1 MMIKTCLLSFPAVCA
16 TAALASALLAPL
28 ARAAEPESVYAC
40 LQEGHHA
47 AKPPVVPVAFDT
59 KECTSFS
66 GGAPARDMGVKWCD
80 TAARS
85 QVFPWDP
92 PPTVTRLSSCP
103 TGAKTLCSLPMPG
116 NEVVM
121 NRYSYVISRDG
132 IDKMQQRCETA
143 PPGMPK
149 GRFVRY

>member
-1 MMIKTCLLSFPAVCA
+1 MIKTCFLSAAVGAATALLLSSPA
-16 TAALASALLAPL
+16 AAAQ
-28 ARAAEPESVYAC
+28 PESVYAC

-47 AKPPVVPVAFDT
+47 AKPPIVPVAFDI

-66 GGAPARDMGVKWCD
+66 GGAAARDLGVTWCD

-85 QVFPWDP
+85 QIFPWDP
-92 PPTVTRLSSCP
+92 PPTVTRLSTCP
-103 TGAKTLCSLPMPG
+103 AGAKTLCSMPTPG
-116 NEVVM
+116 SDVVV

-149 GRFVRY
+149 GKFERF